1 MLRWICGLGALALAS
16 CGGPGPGLDVKV
28 FHLRDAGE
36 VREKNEVVRGEHLK
50 RLYGAVSM
58 EERRERLGLYYT
70 VRWNGP
76 VGYETQPVKIVF
88 DYRQAAT
95 GAKIL
100 TMTRE
105 EPGTARGSVE
115 FAVTGEA
122 YRKGGRV
129 LAWRMRLYRGGEL
142 VDTEYSYLWN

>member
-1 MLRWICGLGALALAS
+1 MLRWICGLGALALVS
-16 CGGPGPGLDVKV
+16 CGGPDPGLDVKV
-28 FHLRDAGE
+28 FHLRDPGE
-36 VREKNEVVRGEHLK
+36 VKEKNEVIRGEQLK
-50 RLYGAVSM
+50 RLYGAVSL

-76 VGYETQPVKIVF
+76 AGREQDPVKIVF

-100 TMTRE
+100 TMTE
-105 EPGTARGSVE
+105 ERPGTAQGKVE

-122 YRKGGRV
+122 YRERGRV
-129 LAWRMRLYRGGEL
+129 LAAK
-142 VDTEYSYLWN
+142 V